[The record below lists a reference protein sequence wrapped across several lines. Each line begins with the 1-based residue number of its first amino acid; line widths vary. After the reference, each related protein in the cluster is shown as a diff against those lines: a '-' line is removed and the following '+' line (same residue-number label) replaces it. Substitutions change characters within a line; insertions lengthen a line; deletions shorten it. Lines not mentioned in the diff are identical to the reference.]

1 MTHGAA
7 RTALA
12 ALLAL
17 ALACGA
23 AARARAGSESEPCD
37 GGVQKVGDLGIA
49 ALDCDCT
56 YSGRS
61 VSTDGR
67 VTRLRRWTFRSEP
80 QVNALREGGPAE
92 GKLREGDVITAIDGV
107 LITTREGSRRFA
119 GITAG
124 TPAVL
129 TVRRDG
135 REIPVRI
142 VADAVCP
149 EEALAPAVM
158 FTATT
163 PPTPPTAP
171 TPATAPTPQATPEPA
186 PAPEVPET
194 PGTAPRTPGA
204 ARLPKPAIPTEEAL
218 PRGWSGFGLTCRN
231 CGGQPGE
238 EGQPPVWA
246 FGTLPTIY
254 FVDPGSPAA
263 RAGLRIGDVLAE
275 LDGVSLLTEDGGK
288 RFGALQPGQSVKWT
302 IRRGGRVQNVTVVT
316 ARRPGE
322 QELDLSALRDQLQ
335 ALSEQRDAE
344 RMSREMSRLAREMER
359 TGLTMRQDGRERLRY
374 AGAVGGSEVEVR
386 GLESVVVDDN
396 GEEIVIT
403 TRDAT
408 IRIKKAAATAPKAAA
423 KEEKKK

>member
-1 MTHGAA
+1 MMHAAA
-7 RTALA
+7 RASLA
-12 ALLAL
+12 ALLGL
-17 ALACGA
+17 ALECGA
-23 AARARAGSESEPCD
+23 VACANAGSGKGPCE
-37 GGVQKVGDLGIA
+37 GGVQKVGDLGIE

-56 YSGRS
+56 YSGRA
-61 VSTDGR
+61 VSSDGY
-67 VTRLRRWTFRSEP
+67 VTRVRRWTFRSEP
-80 QVNALREGGPAE
+80 QVGAVRDGGPAE

-119 GITAG
+119 NVTPG

-129 TVRRDG
+129 TVRREG
-135 REIPVRI
+135 REFPVRI

-149 EEALAPAVM
+149 EDALAPTGMAMVTM
-158 FTATT
+158 PTPPTPPTPPTSPT

-171 TPATAPTPQATPEPA
+171 EPPQA
-186 PAPEVPET
+186 PET
-194 PGTAPRTPGA
+194 
-204 ARLPKPAIPTEEAL
+204 ARLPKPSIPTEEAL
-218 PRGWSGFGLTCRN
+218 PRGWSGFALTCRN

-238 EGQPPVWA
+238 DGAYPVWE

-263 RAGLRIGDVLAE
+263 RAGLQIGDVLAE

-322 QELDLSALRDQLQ
+322 QEVDLSALKEELK
-335 ALSEQRDAE
+335 ALSEHRNAE
-344 RMSREMSRLAREMER
+344 RMSAEMQRLAREMER
-359 TGLTMRQDGRERLRY
+359 AGSRMARETATRERLRY

-386 GLESVVVDDN
+386 GLESVLVDDT
-396 GEEIVIT
+396 GDEIVIT

-408 IRIKKAAATAPKAAA
+408 IRIKKAAATAPKPTA
-423 KEEKKK
+423 KQKK